1 MSRTQDSPKENVL
14 GLRSAAGMHV
24 AAIREIAKSSGIDA
38 WTVDQYLQE
47 IHSTESI
54 VLVAMYDGAVLGFVL
69 GRVVPGN
76 VAATE
81 AEIYNIAVV
90 NEARRKGIGRMLL
103 TGAIEHFISKAC
115 ECIWLEVRSSNS
127 AAVQF
132 YENNGF
138 NRSAIR
144 RNFYSNP
151 VEDALVMRLDLTGK
165 GAQRTE

>member
-14 GLRSAAGMHV
+14 CLRPADGMHA

-38 WTVDQYLQE
+38 WTIDQYLQE

-54 VLVAMYDGAVLGFVL
+54 VLVAVYGGAVLGFVL
-69 GRVVPGN
+69 GRVVPGS

-81 AEIYNIAVV
+81 AEIYNIAVT

-103 TGAIEHFISKAC
+103 AAAIEHFISRAC

-138 NRSAIR
+138 NGSSTR
-144 RNFYSNP
+144 RNFYANP

>member
-1 MSRTQDSPKENVL
+1 MSRTQDSPKENVV
-14 GLRSAAGMHV
+14 GLRSAAGRH
-24 AAIREIAKSSGIDA
+24 AAAMREIAKSSGIDA
-38 WTVDQYLQE
+38 WTVDHYLQE

-54 VLVAMYDGAVLGFVL
+54 VLVAVYDEAVLGFVL
-69 GRVVPGN
+69 GRVIPGN

-103 TGAIEHFISKAC
+103 AAAIEHFVSKAC

-144 RNFYSNP
+144 RNFYSDP
-151 VEDALVMRLDLTGK
+151 VEDAFVMRLDFTGK
-165 GAQRTE
+165 VAKRTE

>member
-1 MSRTQDSPKENVL
+1 MSRTQDSPKENVV
-14 GLRSAAGMHV
+14 GLRSAGGMHA

-54 VLVAMYDGAVLGFVL
+54 VLVAVYGGAVRGFVL

-144 RNFYSNP
+144 RNFYADP

>member
-1 MSRTQDSPKENVL
+1 MSKTQDSPKDVV
-14 GLRSAAGMHV
+14 GLRSAAGMHA
-24 AAIREIAKSSGIDA
+24 AAIREIANSSGIDA

-54 VLVAMYDGAVLGFVL
+54 VLVAMFDGAVLGFVL

-103 TGAIEHFISKAC
+103 AAAIEHFVSKAC

-144 RNFYSNP
+144 RNFYADP

>member
-1 MSRTQDSPKENVL
+1 MSRTQGSPKENVV
-14 GLRSAAGMHV
+14 GLRSAAGMH
-24 AAIREIAKSSGIDA
+24 AASIREIAKSSGIDA

-81 AEIYNIAVV
+81 AEIYNIAVR

-103 TGAIEHFISKAC
+103 AAAIDHFISRAC
-115 ECIWLEVRSSNS
+115 KCIWLEVRSSNS
-127 AAVQF
+127 AALQF

-144 RNFYSNP
+144 RNFYADP

>member
-1 MSRTQDSPKENVL
+1 MSKTQDSPKENVV
-14 GLRSAAGMHV
+14 GLRSAAGMHA

-54 VLVAMYDGAVLGFVL
+54 VLVAMFDGAVLGFVL

-81 AEIYNIAVV
+81 AEIYNIAVR

-103 TGAIEHFISKAC
+103 AAAIEHFISRAC
-115 ECIWLEVRSSNS
+115 KCIWLEVRSSNS
-127 AAVQF
+127 AALQF

-144 RNFYSNP
+144 RNFYADP